1 MPFVRT
7 SGATLFVTE
16 AGSPER
22 PAILFSNSLGTT
34 HRMWDAV
41 VDDLAVD
48 YRCVR
53 YDTRGHGSSTMAS
66 ASWDID
72 DLADDAVAVLDN
84 LGIETAH
91 VAGLSLGGMVGQALA
106 SRHPE
111 RLRSLTLLATAAVMP
126 PSEGWRDRAE
136 LVRREGTVA
145 VEAQS
150 LERWFTPGFASRFPE
165 RVAAAARELRLLDAS
180 GYAAACE
187 AIASADLRDR
197 LSSIA
202 VPTSVVAGQE
212 DPATPPAMVRELH
225 VAMAGSSW
233 KLMPGA
239 AHLIAI
245 ERPDEVADHLRVV
258 CGAADRARQSGG
270 AGPTAE
276 SRTG

>member
-1 MPFVRT
+1 MPYVRT
-7 SGATLFVTE
+7 SDATLFVTE
-16 AGSPER
+16 AGSPDR

-53 YDTRGHGSSTMAS
+53 YDTRGHGSSTMGS
-66 ASWDID
+66 ASWGVDE
-72 DLADDAVAVLDN
+72 LADDAVAILDN

-91 VAGLSLGGMVGQALA
+91 FAGLSLGGMVGQALA

-126 PSEGWRDRAE
+126 PPERWRDRAE

-150 LERWFTPGFASRFPE
+150 LERWFTPGFASRSPE
-165 RVAAAARELRLLDAS
+165 RVAAAGRELRLLDAS

-187 AIASADLRDR
+187 AIASADLWGR

-225 VAMAGSSW
+225 ESIPGSGW
-233 KLMPGA
+233 KVLSPA

-245 ERPDEVADHLRVV
+245 ERPDEVAEHLRVV
-258 CGAADRARQSGG
+258 CGSADRMRQSGG
-270 AGPTAE
+270 T
-276 SRTG
+276 R